1 MFQRCISLHK
11 APTLPATD
19 LATGCYAGM
28 FTLCTSLTEAPE
40 LPATKLANDCY
51 IGMFTFCTSLTEAP
65 ELPATTLA
73 NNCYSQMF
81 AVCYSLR
88 KAPDLPA
95 KTLTSGCYNE
105 MFINCITLSEIKM
118 LASNIDNNISP
129 LTGWLN
135 GAGTHVTSRK
145 LIVDSQDAYNGLDG
159 FSLLPTEWRA
169 TNPGTMVVDKNG
181 NAITDD

>member
-1 MFQRCISLHK
+1 
-11 APTLPATD
+11 
-19 LATGCYAGM
+19 M
-28 FTLCTSLTEAPE
+28 FTLCTL
-40 LPATKLANDCY
+40 
-51 IGMFTFCTSLTEAP
+51 LTEAP

-129 LTGWLN
+129 LTGWLK
-135 GAGTHVTSRK
+135 GAGKSATSRK
-145 LIVDSQDAYNGLDG
+145 LIVDSQDTYNGLAG
-159 FSLLPTEWRA
+159 YNLLPDQWKSTETGA
-169 TNPGTMVVDKNG
+169 TVVDKNG